1 MITLNFLFPDNIG
14 MDSEGN
20 MTMRLSDNIASHTKR
35 LSGKSPKALILLD
48 KLYYSMIVATLPDPT
63 VLPPSRYL
71 NSVFC
76 SIFYAFYF
84 GKQRKIV
91 VFVWRIFICMI
102 SWHRFGTKITLLLN
116 HLIYMVLAPCLIH
129 HHGNI
134 LFAITTKKYQQV

>member
-102 SWHRFGTKITLLLN
+102 SWHRFGTKILFSLSTL
-116 HLIYMVLAPCLIH
+116 
-129 HHGNI
+129 
-134 LFAITTKKYQQV
+134 ITWC